1 MAFVIWLIRAAKS
14 ARRPKQGGE
23 VHSSTPMRIED
34 NGGDPSLLNIQEL
47 SVVYKTDRGDV
58 MAVQDANFSLERG
71 QVLGLVGESGCGK
84 STLGLALL
92 RLLTWPGQV
101 QTGHALLRGRD
112 LFSLSN
118 QEMRTLRGDRIAMVF
133 QNPMNS
139 LNPTESVG
147 AQIAEIIT
155 AHRNVGKSELHER
168 CVELLELVG
177 IPGARERVSNYPH
190 EFSGGMRQRVLIALA
205 LALDPDILVAD
216 EPTTALDLT
225 VQGQILWLLED
236 VQSRSGMAMIYIT
249 HDLAVAASVSQRIAV
264 MYAGWIVEI
273 APTTEVFSSPAHPY
287 TLGLIASVPQEH
299 WKERKVAAI
308 PGQPPELLNLPAGC
322 PFAPRCPRVT
332 ETCRERMPNAEEIA
346 PNHVVRCF
354 HVIR

>member
-1 MAFVIWLIRAAKS
+1 MLAKVEI
-14 ARRPKQGGE
+14 PN
-23 VHSSTPMRIED
+23 PED
-34 NGGDPSLLNIQEL
+34 RF
-47 SVVYKTDRGDV
+47 Y
-58 MAVQDANFSLERG
+58 A
-71 QVLGLVGESGCGK
+71 
-84 STLGLALL
+84 
-92 RLLTWPGQV
+92 
-101 QTGHALLRGRD
+101 
-112 LFSLSN
+112 
-118 QEMRTLRGDRIAMVF
+118 
-133 QNPMNS
+133 
-139 LNPTESVG
+139 
-147 AQIAEIIT
+147 
-155 AHRNVGKSELHER
+155 
-168 CVELLELVG
+168 
-177 IPGARERVSNYPH
+177 YPH
-190 EFSGGMRQRVLIALA
+190 ELSGGLRQRAMIAMALA
-205 LALDPDILVAD
+205 CSPRLLICD